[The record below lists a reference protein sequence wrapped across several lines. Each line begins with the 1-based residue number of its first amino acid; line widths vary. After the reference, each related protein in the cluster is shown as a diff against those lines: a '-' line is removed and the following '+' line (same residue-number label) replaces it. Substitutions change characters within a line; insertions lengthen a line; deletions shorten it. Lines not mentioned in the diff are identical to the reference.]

1 MERELLQ
8 LEQEELKRQRSNL
21 AYREQKQQ
29 QLAEQLQEQWKSLQ
43 DVAQISPP
51 PRPPYAKPQAPIN
64 YRASMPNLQMQEAA
78 TVAAIGQRR
87 RPPPPPIPPA
97 KPLRL
102 VEQRQ
107 RDVTIRWVEKSRCG
121 KLLNC
126 VHLV

>member
-43 DVAQISPP
+43 DVAQISTPPAP

-107 RDVTIRWVEKSRCG
+107 RDVTIR
-121 KLLNC
+121 
-126 VHLV
+126 